1 MILTSMFKNKID
13 TLKKQSDGYA
23 AMFTTAL
30 NNLSAVNQE
39 IEIEVKKRNDQIAAL
54 DKEITELAVVKD
66 KNELIFSNVDKI
78 LNQILKT
85 E

>member
-1 MILTSMFKNKID
+1 MMGLFKTRIEG
-13 TLKKQSDGYA
+13 LKKQSDSYA

-30 NNLSAVNQE
+30 KNLSAVNQE
-39 IEIEVKKRNDQIAAL
+39 IDIEVEKRNSQIAAL
-54 DKEITELAVVKD
+54 DKEISELAVVKD